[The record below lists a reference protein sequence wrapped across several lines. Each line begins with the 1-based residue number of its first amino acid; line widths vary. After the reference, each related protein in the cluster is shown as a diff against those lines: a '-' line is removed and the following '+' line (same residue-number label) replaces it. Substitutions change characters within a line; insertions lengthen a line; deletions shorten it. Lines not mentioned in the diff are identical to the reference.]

1 MKLIPTESWN
11 NGLFEITEI
20 LCVLSMCLMWEG
32 MKSREFESH
41 YIWNFWK
48 EILNK
53 VLTSKK
59 TYSQHKSMCVL

>member
-20 LCVLSMCLMWEG
+20 LCVLSKCLMWEG

-59 TYSQHKSMCVL
+59 TLQLT

>member
-11 NGLFEITEI
+11 NGLFEITKI
-20 LCVLSMCLMWEG
+20 LCVLSMGLMWGG

-48 EILNK
+48 EILNQ
-53 VLTSKK
+53 V
-59 TYSQHKSMCVL
+59 

>member
-1 MKLIPTESWN
+1 MKLNQQKAETMA
-11 NGLFEITEI
+11 GLFEITEI
-20 LCVLSMCLMWEG
+20 LFILSMCLMWEG

-59 TYSQHKSMCVL
+59 TYS

>member
-11 NGLFEITEI
+11 NGLFEITKI

-48 EILNK
+48 EILNQ
-53 VLTSKK
+53 V
-59 TYSQHKSMCVL
+59 

>member
-11 NGLFEITEI
+11 NGLFEITKI

-59 TYSQHKSMCVL
+59 TYSWHKSMCVL